1 MNQAIENYIPRSM
14 YPQVRKQAVRVW
26 IAASSVVLVWV
37 GLIVLAPIAKAGGY
51 AAISSPIYGL
61 FHYICHQMPARSLH
75 VEGEQ
80 FAVCSRCFGVY
91 FGLLLGFVVYPLW
104 RRIDDIEP
112 LPRFWLFLS
121 MIPIGVDWSLGVFD
135 IWANT
140 HLSRFVTGSILGFA
154 CAVFL
159 IPGLVEITRNL
170 TGRRRDNKSVG
181 EQVQASSAEVSRQE
195 TVQ

>member
-1 MNQAIENYIPRSM
+1 MNQAIENYIPRAM

-51 AAISSPIYGL
+51 AAISSPIYGF
-61 FHYICHQMPARSLH
+61 FHYICPQMPARSLH